1 MNNSNTPF
9 TDVYVQ
15 FLDSVR
21 AMIPGAGP
29 GKVVA
34 EKKAEV
40 VAKQE
45 WEDEGGS
52 LKDVPPAKTVPVKTK
67 RAPKLRAKKRVSA
80 AKAGTKRGRKRR

>member
-15 FLDSVR
+15 FLDSFR
-21 AMIPGAGP
+21 AFIPGAGP

-34 EKKAEV
+34 EKTAEV

-52 LKDVPPAKTVPVKTK
+52 LKTVPPAKTKG
-67 RAPKLRAKKRVSA
+67 APKLRAKKKLSA
-80 AKAGTKRGRKRR
+80 AKAGTKLGRKRR